1 MACFVLKHSGSISR
15 NEAGLA
21 SLGERTMPMS
31 TLETIGTSDTKS
43 NPSSSKAR
51 LLLAEDDFEL
61 RELLACVLRAD
72 GHDVVEAR
80 DGNELWSMLSDST
93 ANGES
98 QAPFALVVSDV
109 RMPGLTAFDVL
120 SRLQRSLVDTPVILI
135 TAFGDQTTH
144 LRALRLGAAR
154 VFDKPFDFDDLRA
167 AVHETLHQQ
176 ARRAS

>member
-1 MACFVLKHSGSISR
+1 MNKH
-15 NEAGLA
+15 EAVGVA
-21 SLGERTMPMS
+21 
-31 TLETIGTSDTKS
+31 GTES
-43 NPSSSKAR
+43 NLSSKAR

-80 DGNELWSMLSDST
+80 DGNELWSLLSGENEAST
-93 ANGES
+93 GAA
-98 QAPFALVVSDV
+98 QPPFALVVSDV

-120 SRLQRSLVDTPVILI
+120 SKLQRSLTDTPVILI

-144 LRALRLGAAR
+144 MRALRLGASR
-154 VFDKPFDFDDLRA
+154 VFDKPFDCDDLRA

>member
-1 MACFVLKHSGSISR
+1 MSKPEASGTI
-15 NEAGLA
+15 E
-21 SLGERTMPMS
+21 
-31 TLETIGTSDTKS
+31 LE
-43 NPSSSKAR
+43 PSPSPAR

-72 GHDVVEAR
+72 GHEVVEAR
-80 DGNELWSMLSDST
+80 DGNELWELLSRQSS
-93 ANGES
+93 GEAAS
-98 QAPFALVVSDV
+98 FALVVSDV

-120 SRLQRSLVDTPVILI
+120 SKLQRTVAEIPVILI

-144 LRALRLGAAR
+144 LRALRLGASR
-154 VFDKPFDFDDLRA
+154 VFDKPFDCDELRD

>member
-1 MACFVLKHSGSISR
+1 MSKAEATGTVQPDSR
-15 NEAGLA
+15 
-21 SLGERTMPMS
+21 
-31 TLETIGTSDTKS
+31 
-43 NPSSSKAR
+43 PSPAR

-72 GHDVVEAR
+72 GHEVVEAR
-80 DGNELWSMLSDST
+80 DGNELWQLLSGQSS
-93 ANGES
+93 GEVR
-98 QAPFALVVSDV
+98 PFALVVSDV

-120 SRLQRSLVDTPVILI
+120 SRLQRAVAETPVILI

-144 LRALRLGAAR
+144 LRALRLGASR
-154 VFDKPFDFDDLRA
+154 VFDKPFDCDELRE

>member
-1 MACFVLKHSGSISR
+1 MSKAEATGTVQPNSR
-15 NEAGLA
+15 PA
-21 SLGERTMPMS
+21 P
-31 TLETIGTSDTKS
+31 
-43 NPSSSKAR
+43 AR

-72 GHDVVEAR
+72 GHEVVEAR
-80 DGNELWSMLSDST
+80 DGNELWQLLSGQSS
-93 ANGES
+93 GEVG
-98 QAPFALVVSDV
+98 AFALVVSDV

-120 SRLQRSLVDTPVILI
+120 SRLQRTVAETPVILI

-144 LRALRLGAAR
+144 LRALRLGASR
-154 VFDKPFDFDDLRA
+154 VFDKPFDCDELRE

>member
-1 MACFVLKHSGSISR
+1 
-15 NEAGLA
+15 
-21 SLGERTMPMS
+21 MS
-31 TLETIGTSDTKS
+31 TLEPTGTTDTES
-43 NPSSSKAR
+43 PPSRTSR

-80 DGNELWSMLSDST
+80 DGNELWTMLSEDDR
-93 ANGES
+93 E
-98 QAPFALVVSDV
+98 PFALVVSDV

-120 SRLQRSLVDTPVILI
+120 SRLQRSLADTPVILI

-144 LRALRLGAAR
+144 LRALRLGASR
-154 VFDKPFDFDDLRA
+154 VFDKPFDCDDLRA
-167 AVHETLHQQ
+167 AVHETLNQRQ

>member
-1 MACFVLKHSGSISR
+1 MSKPEAIGSI
-15 NEAGLA
+15 EF
-21 SLGERTMPMS
+21 E
-31 TLETIGTSDTKS
+31 
-43 NPSSSKAR
+43 SSPTPAR

-72 GHDVVEAR
+72 GHEVVEAR
-80 DGNELWSMLSDST
+80 DGNELWQLLSGDS
-93 ANGES
+93 AAEAG
-98 QAPFALVVSDV
+98 PFSLVVSDV

-120 SRLQRSLVDTPVILI
+120 SKLQRAVAQTPVILI

-144 LRALRLGAAR
+144 LRALRLGASR
-154 VFDKPFDFDDLRA
+154 VFDKPFDCDELRE